1 MKDPV
6 NLGGSY
12 LLTTKFVMQYLK
24 ERTYEKKLKEFVL
37 KIKQLPL
44 IKGGEKD
51 EQLSLKFSF

>member
-37 KIKQLPL
+37 KIK
-44 IKGGEKD
+44 
-51 EQLSLKFSF
+51 